1 MYGCSNA
8 SFLGREGERRTTM
21 RRIVAIPVKGGVA
34 VGLWALGALC
44 VAAEVRQPGFWC
56 NPVGA
61 LRGRVEVS
69 GERAVTTSSNEST
82 KLNQASQSKSG
93 DPAQPNA
100 KAASQSSE
108 VAAVLQAS
116 QQAGTE
122 TSETADVHTRQ
133 IIISI
138 PDRQL
143 ALLEDGEV
151 VKVYPIAV
159 GAKHSPSP
167 EGEYTVINHSVNPTY
182 RHKDKTIEPGEDNPL
197 GTRWMG
203 ISLKGYGIHGTN
215 VQSSIGKDASHG
227 CFRMKKKDVEDL
239 YERVQIGDAVSIRG
253 QRDDLTAQLFTT
265 GTPAVATTVAAATSS
280 ANKTE
285 AEAAPSSLALA
296 AGGGQ

>member
-1 MYGCSNA
+1 
-8 SFLGREGERRTTM
+8 M

-56 NPVGA
+56 NPMGA

-69 GERAVTTSSNEST
+69 GERVVATSSNQST
-82 KLNQASQSKSG
+82 NQASSSKPG
-93 DPAQPNA
+93 DAPQLSV
-100 KAASQSSE
+100 KAAAQNSE
-108 VAAVLQAS
+108 VAAEIQAS

-122 TSETADVHTRQ
+122 TPETTDAHTRL
-133 IIISI
+133 IVISI

-182 RHKDKTIEPGEDNPL
+182 RHKDKTIEPGKDNPL

-215 VQSSIGKDASHG
+215 VQSSIGKEASHG

-239 YERVQIGDAVSIRG
+239 YERVQIGDTVSIRG

-265 GTPAVATTVAAATSS
+265 GAPAVATTVAAATSS

-285 AEAAPSSLALA
+285 AEVAPSSLALA